1 MRSILEDTPLDHA
14 PTGRTPAGIAL
25 LLWACDPT
33 EPHRL
38 AAPFAQAAAA
48 AALGIPVEIHFT
60 GRSVLL
66 LQPGVAEILRPSPFD
81 PKTVLESMRETV
93 DRGAVLVACTD
104 ALQAHGMNPRSLIPE
119 CSRRGGPA
127 LFMGRLCDPDWRTLV
142 F

>member
-1 MRSILEDTPLDHA
+1 MRSILEDPPLD
-14 PTGRTPAGIAL
+14 PISSRGLPAGIAL

-48 AALGIPVEIHFT
+48 ATIGIPVEIHFT
-60 GRSVLL
+60 ARSVLL

-81 PKTVLESMRETV
+81 PKTVLETMREAV
-93 DRGAVLVACTD
+93 ARDVVLVACTD
-104 ALQAHGMNPRSLIPE
+104 ALEAHGMNPRSLIPE
-119 CSRRGGPA
+119 CTRRGSPA
-127 LFMGRLCDPDWRTLV
+127 LFMGRLCDPDWRALV

>member
-1 MRSILEDTPLDHA
+1 MRSILEDPPLD
-14 PTGRTPAGIAL
+14 PTPSGRAPAGIAL

-38 AAPFAQAAAA
+38 STPFAQAAAA
-48 AALGIPVEIHFT
+48 AAVGVPVEIHFT
-60 GRSVLL
+60 ARSVLL

-81 PKTVLESMRETV
+81 QKTVLEAMREV
-93 DRGAVLVACTD
+93 VAHGAVLVACTD
-104 ALQAHGMNPRSLIPE
+104 ALQAHGMNPRGLIPE
-119 CSRRGGPA
+119 CTRRGGPA